1 MVAVVGAAL
10 VGLAW
15 YLGRDRLGSAPQVVL
30 IHNAD
35 QLPANLAALI
45 DEHVAEVRRAP
56 RSADAH
62 GELGLVYEANG
73 LWSEAIQCYAIVER
87 LRPNEPV
94 WPYHRA
100 IAMREAGDVEG
111 ALALLDRLAR
121 EHFDFAALQL
131 RYGESLLGAGDLG
144 GAAGAFRRVTALA
157 PESAL
162 GYVGLGDVLLRRRE
176 YDQARKLLEKAVA
189 MDPTYKAAH
198 YSLGLAYRG
207 LGQDEAAQ
215 KELGEGLDAKRRVM
229 PDSLTLRLR
238 DKTSANV
245 SEQLKAASRH
255 RAQGR
260 LDQAAEVLEALVE
273 RLPDSTAA
281 LNNLAMVYLDQQRA
295 AEAMELLLRAER
307 LGDTLFATYL
317 NQAACCLALNRKADA
332 LSYAQQAVQASPN
345 DGRGYLA
352 TANVLIRSGRY
363 GQARHVLAKA
373 EELLPRHPQLAVLK
387 NNLAA
392 HENR

>member
-1 MVAVVGAAL
+1 MAVVGAAW
-10 VGLAW
+10 VGLDS
-15 YLGRDRLGSAPQVVL
+15 YRGRDRLGSAPEVVL
-30 IHNAD
+30 IRNAD
-35 QLPANLAALI
+35 QLPPHLVALI
-45 DEHVAEVRRAP
+45 DEHVAEVRRSP

-62 GELGLVYEANG
+62 GTLGLVYEANG
-73 LWSEAIQCYAIVER
+73 LWNEAIQCYAIVER
-87 LRPNEPV
+87 LLPNEPV

-121 EHFDFAALQL
+121 EHLDFAALQH
-131 RYGESLLGAGDLG
+131 RYGESLLEAGDLG

-176 YDQARKLLEKAVA
+176 YEQARKLLVRAVA
-189 MDPTYKAAH
+189 MDPTYKAAR

-207 LGQDEAAQ
+207 LGQDEAA
-215 KELGEGLDAKRRVM
+215 KKALGEGLDAKRRVM
-229 PDSLTLRLR
+229 SDSLTVRM
-238 DKTSANV
+238 KGKYTANV

-260 LDQAAEVLEALVE
+260 LVQAAEVLEALVDKM
-273 RLPDSTAA
+273 PDSTAA
-281 LNNLAMVYLDQQRA
+281 LNNLAMVYLDQKRP

-317 NQAACCLALNRKADA
+317 NQAACCLALDRQADA

-352 TANVLIRSGRY
+352 TANVLLRSGRY
-363 GQARHVLAKA
+363 SEARQSLDKA
-373 EELLPRHPQLAVLK
+373 EKLLPRHPQLALLK
-387 NNLAA
+387 SNLAA
-392 HENR
+392 HENH